1 MRATAMRF
9 KSAVS
14 AKHTSVP
21 KGDEVVVQDD
31 LHAAADEH
39 GDDGNA
45 DAAVRLQDRIGDEHE
60 ADEDAGDAEHREQR
74 AAELGVVAAIEKAE
88 ERIAQRPE
96 AEAHREGEQRRDAQG
111 RAHDAGGLPAVALR
125 DGGGDGGD
133 DRGGERDHERGG
145 QVVKVH
151 AGGVVAVGGAHLV
164 ERVAEGVLQS
174 ALDELGVDEGDE
186 GDHRGRECDGDGEG
200 EEAAKAYM
208 VAAGNSVLL
217 MDSEKHSFYIK
228 STDQSGMPMPLRIF
242 DYTERTAQPQK
253 KTEEYAT
260 REELKALEERIS
272 ALMEGKNDE
281 Q

>member
-21 KGDEVVVQDD
+21 MGAPWILTGGKGDEVVVQDD

-74 AAELGVVAAIEKAE
+74 AAELGVVAAVEKAE

-125 DGGGDGGD
+125 DGGGDGGMT
-133 DRGGERDHERGG
+133 E
-145 QVVKVH
+145 
-151 AGGVVAVGGAHLV
+151 AVSATMS
-164 ERVAEGVLQS
+164 EEGRL
-174 ALDELGVDEGDE
+174 
-186 GDHRGRECDGDGEG
+186 
-200 EEAAKAYM
+200 
-208 VAAGNSVLL
+208 
-217 MDSEKHSFYIK
+217 
-228 STDQSGMPMPLRIF
+228 
-242 DYTERTAQPQK
+242 
-253 KTEEYAT
+253 
-260 REELKALEERIS
+260 
-272 ALMEGKNDE
+272 
-281 Q
+281 